1 MVIRTDLHFLSCFAA
16 LREIFSLILKVV
28 CHEDLV
34 LHTFRHFSQVT
45 IMADLLSTE
54 IILAVTK
61 KLIQQLN
68 LEVFETTA
76 QFLTRTSFGNQ
87 ILDRG

>member
-28 CHEDLV
+28 SMATFGLVV

-45 IMADLLSTE
+45 IMADLLSCE
-54 IILAVTK
+54 IILVATS
-61 KLIQQLN
+61 KLIQQPN
-68 LEVFETTA
+68 LEV
-76 QFLTRTSFGNQ
+76 L
-87 ILDRG
+87 